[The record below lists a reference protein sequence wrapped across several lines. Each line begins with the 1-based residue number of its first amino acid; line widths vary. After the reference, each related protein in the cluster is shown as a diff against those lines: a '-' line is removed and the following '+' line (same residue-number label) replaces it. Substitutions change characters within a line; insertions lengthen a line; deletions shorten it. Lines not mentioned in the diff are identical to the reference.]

1 MKKLLIALLAV
12 SGMNA
17 QDMVKFSAEIANPNS
32 DSLVIKGRGFKKVL
46 KGKDGK
52 FSDSFEAKP
61 GFYSFF
67 DGSEQSMLYFPPN
80 TDIKLVMDA
89 KMFDESIKYTG
100 NRSKE
105 NNILA
110 QFALDQEKLEPFM
123 AAGDA
128 AGFNKGFDQMK
139 QSMTAKL
146 ADKDIDETFRNQ
158 MTMTL
163 VQTKEQ
169 MDQMFAQKEKAAK
182 MIGQLSPTFN
192 YENHKGGKT
201 KLEDLRGKY
210 VYIDAWATWCGPC
223 IREIPAMKEVEKKYH
238 GKKIEFVSISIDEQ
252 KDHEKWKK
260 FVTDREMGGV
270 QLFADNAWGS
280 EFAKAYAIN
289 SIPRFILID
298 PQGKVVDADAPR
310 PSDPALAEKLD
321 SLLN

>member
-1 MKKLLIALLAV
+1 KTAY
-12 SGMNA
+12 
-17 QDMVKFSAEIANPNS
+17 EISRDWSS
-32 DSLVIKGRGFKKVL
+32 DVCS
-46 KGKDGK
+46 
-52 FSDSFEAKP
+52 SD
-61 GFYSFF
+61 
-67 DGSEQSMLYFPPN
+67 L
-80 TDIKLVMDA
+80 

-123 AAGDA
+123 ASGDA
-128 AGFNKGFDQMK
+128 AGFNKGFDEMK

-163 VQTKEQ
+163 AQTKMQ

-182 MIGQLSPTFN
+182 MIGQLSPTFE

-223 IREIPAMKEVEKKYH
+223 IR
-238 GKKIEFVSISIDEQ
+238 
-252 KDHEKWKK
+252 
-260 FVTDREMGGV
+260 
-270 QLFADNAWGS
+270 
-280 EFAKAYAIN
+280 
-289 SIPRFILID
+289 
-298 PQGKVVDADAPR
+298 
-310 PSDPALAEKLD
+310 
-321 SLLN
+321 